1 MPHFFLRYSFCS
13 PRWFLRAFATQRP
26 WQAIGQVVLLGMLIG
41 LASCGPSAKT
51 EDKTAATT
59 AAKLAATTST
69 AKKPDWW
76 KETIVYQLYP
86 RSFQDSN
93 GDGVGDLKGITSRLD
108 YLQRLGVG
116 TVWLNPIYASPNDDN
131 GYDISDYRQIMPEF
145 GTIADFDA
153 LLAGMHQRGLKLVMD
168 LVVNHSSDE
177 HAWFKAARSSR
188 TSPYRDYYYW
198 WPAEK
203 GTPPARYSTFDV
215 KKNAWQYDSLTKSY
229 YLHYFSKK
237 QPDLNW
243 NNPKLRQEVY
253 RIMRFWADKGI
264 DGFRMDAFQF
274 VAKDP
279 SFPPMAGLNEQNF
292 ANAYNHG
299 PHLHD
304 YLKELNREV
313 LSKYN
318 LMTVAEGAGRNP
330 QEAMLFVDPARK
342 ELDMTYHFEGVGVG
356 SGADT
361 YKLNDLKQV
370 FTKWDRAFAQKGWQ
384 AIDLGNHDQPRM
396 VSKFGDD
403 RPAFRAASAK
413 LLNTFLLTMRG
424 TPYCY
429 NGDELGMT
437 NSKFA
442 GIADYRDVA
451 ARNGYAL
458 VQQQGGDIP
467 AFMHGLARFGRDNS
481 RTPFQ
486 WNGTANAGF
495 TTGTPWLSVNPNYV
509 AINEAAQAKDSS
521 SVLNHFRRAT
531 ALRQQR
537 NVLVYGQYTLLDAA
551 NPHIWAYTRTLGG
564 ERVLVVLNF
573 SSEPRRWAVPAEL
586 KPTGEPWLN
595 NYPTL
600 APGPALALQPW
611 QAVVLL
617 LQ

>member
-1 MPHFFLRYSFCS
+1 MKTVRSPFLSSSAFRLATVMLLAGGSAACS
-13 PRWFLRAFATQRP
+13 QN
-26 WQAIGQVVLLGMLIG
+26 
-41 LASCGPSAKT
+41 AKT
-51 EDKTAATT
+51 ETATTAATPPAAATT
-59 AAKLAATTST
+59 APAALAKPA
-69 AKKPDWW
+69 DWW
-76 KETIVYQLYP
+76 KETVVYQLYP

-93 GDGVGDLKGITSRLD
+93 GDGVGDLKGISSRLD
-108 YLQRLGVG
+108 YLKSLGVG

-145 GTIADFDA
+145 GTMADFDE
-153 LLAGMHQRGLKLVMD
+153 LLKGMHARGIKLVMD

-177 HAWFKAARSSR
+177 HAWFKSARASR

-203 GTPPARYSTFDV
+203 GTPPKRYSTFDV
-215 KKNAWQYDSLTKSY
+215 KKDAWQYDAPTKSY
-229 YLHYFSKK
+229 YLHIFSKK

-243 NNPKLRQEVY
+243 NNPKLRQEVHA
-253 RIMRFWADKGI
+253 IMRYWLDKGI

-279 SFPPMAGLNEQNF
+279 SFPPMPGLTESNY

-304 YLKELNREV
+304 YLQEINKEV
-313 LSKYN
+313 LSHYN
-318 LMTVAEGAGRNP
+318 AMSVAEGAGRNTT
-330 QEAMLFVDPARK
+330 EAMLFVDPARK

-356 SGADT
+356 SNSDT
-361 YKLNDLKQV
+361 YKLTDLKRV
-370 FTKWDRAFAQKGWQ
+370 FTKWDSAFAQKGWQ

-437 NSKFA
+437 NSTFK
-442 GIADYRDVA
+442 GIGDYRDVA
-451 ARNGYAL
+451 ARNAYAL
-458 VQQQGGDIP
+458 LRQQHGNEA
-467 AFMHGLARFGRDNS
+467 AFFHSLARFSRDNS

-486 WNGTANAGF
+486 WDATAHAGF
-495 TTGTPWLSVNPNYV
+495 TTGTPWLGVNPNYV
-509 AINEAAQAKDSS
+509 TLNEAAQNQDSA
-521 SVLNHFRRAT
+521 SVLNHFRRAI
-531 ALRQQR
+531 AVRQQHK
-537 NVLVYGQYTLLDAA
+537 VLIHGQYHLLDAA
-551 NPHIWAYTRTLGG
+551 NPAIYAYTRTLGA

-573 SSEPRRWAVPAEL
+573 SSAPHSWPLPAGLVPS
-586 KPTGEPWLN
+586 GRPWLN
-595 NYPTL
+595 NYPQAL
-600 APGPALALQPW
+600 PAGPALALQPW
-611 QAVVLL
+611 QAVVVPVR
-617 LQ
+617 